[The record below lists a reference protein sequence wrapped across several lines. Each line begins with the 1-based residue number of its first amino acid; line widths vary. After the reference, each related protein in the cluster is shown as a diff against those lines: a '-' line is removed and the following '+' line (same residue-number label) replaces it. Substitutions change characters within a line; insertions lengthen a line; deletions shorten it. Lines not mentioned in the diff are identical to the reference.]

1 MRNLENV
8 KEYFVETINNAHD
21 IDDLLGRMYSAIQEE
36 TRYQGRLEQYGYNL
50 LSEQFDNLLDE
61 GFEFDNEYDLSNEL
75 FTYPRMNGSL
85 TFNTMKAE
93 RELLSIYNLD
103 EIRDDSKFEYCRY
116 TEQMHIEACEE
127 AFRNEFSE
135 YLENV
140 EMNFPDLDEKEQVL
154 LTCYAISN
162 DKDLGLEINLDNE
175 ICKDTLKKAN
185 KMNKEELELIVSKEE
200 IKKLDKPKSKDKG
213 ITR

>member
-8 KEYFVETINNAHD
+8 KEYFVETIKNAHD
-21 IDDLLGRMYSAIQEE
+21 IDELLGRVYSAIQEE

-50 LSEQFDNLLDE
+50 LSEQFDYLLDE
-61 GFEFDNEYDLSNEL
+61 GFEFENEYDLSNEI

-93 RELLSIYNLD
+93 RELLSAYNLD
-103 EIRDDSKFEYCRY
+103 EIADDSKFDYCRN

-127 AFRNEFSE
+127 AFRNEFSD
-135 YLENV
+135 YLENID
-140 EMNFPDLDEKEQVL
+140 MNFPELEDKEKIL

-200 IKKLDKPKSKDKG
+200 IKKLNKPKSKDKG
-213 ITR
+213 KVR

>member
-1 MRNLENV
+1 MRNLDNV
-8 KEYFVETINNAHD
+8 KEYFEQIIANSHD
-21 IDDLLGRMYSAIQEE
+21 IDELLGRMYSAIQEE
-36 TRYQGRLEQYGYNL
+36 TKYQERLENYGYNL
-50 LSEQFDNLLDE
+50 LAEQFDYLLDE

-103 EIRDDSKFEYCRY
+103 EIADDSKFEYCCN

-135 YLENV
+135 YLENRQI
-140 EMNFPDLDEKEQVL
+140 NFPE
-154 LTCYAISN
+154 
-162 DKDLGLEINLDNE
+162 
-175 ICKDTLKKAN
+175 
-185 KMNKEELELIVSKEE
+185 
-200 IKKLDKPKSKDKG
+200 
-213 ITR
+213 

>member
-1 MRNLENV
+1 MRNLEKV
-8 KEYFVETINNAHD
+8 KEYFIETIKNTND
-21 IDDLLGRMYSAIQEE
+21 IDELLGRVYSAIQAE
-36 TRYQGRLEQYGYNL
+36 TRYQGNLEEYGYNL
-50 LSEQFDNLLDE
+50 LSEQFDILLDE
-61 GFEFDNEYDLSNEL
+61 GFEFENEYDLSNII
-75 FTYPRMNGSL
+75 FSYPRMDGTL
-85 TFNTMKAE
+85 TYNTMQAE
-93 RELLSIYNLD
+93 RELLSTYNLD
-103 EIRDDSKFEYCRY
+103 EIANDSKFEYCNN

-127 AFRNEFSE
+127 AFRNEFSD
-135 YLENV
+135 YLENID
-140 EMNFPDLDEKEQVL
+140 MNFPDLDEKEQVL

-200 IKKLDKPKSKDKG
+200 IKKLNKPKSKDKG

>member
-1 MRNLENV
+1 MRNLEKV
-8 KEYFVETINNAHD
+8 KEYFIETIKNTND
-21 IDDLLGRMYSAIQEE
+21 IDELLGRVYSAIQAE
-36 TRYQGRLEQYGYNL
+36 TRYQGNLEEYGYNL
-50 LSEQFDNLLDE
+50 LSEQFDILLDE

-103 EIRDDSKFEYCRY
+103 EIADDSKFEYCRN

-135 YLENV
+135 YLENIQI
-140 EMNFPDLDEKEQVL
+140 NFPELDEREELL
-154 LTCYAISN
+154 LTCYAISD
-162 DKDLGLEINLDNE
+162 DKDLDLGINLDNE
-175 ICKDTLKKAN
+175 FCKDTLEKA
-185 KMNKEELELIVSKEE
+185 KDMNKEELELIVKVDVMKEL
-200 IKKLDKPKSKDKG
+200 KKPKNKEKS
-213 ITR
+213 R